1 MKFTSVMSPINLS
14 DAFLCDPTATQEGYK
29 MTSLPLLM
37 ASGQKNLKKKAEHL
51 KSYYLGK

>member
-1 MKFTSVMSPINLS
+1 MSPINLS